1 MERIW
6 LKNYDPNVPY
16 DIECSIE
23 KPFDF
28 LNESS
33 EKFPRKDAIIFFNY
47 ELTYGELKEKVDKF
61 ASFLIDLGV
70 KRGDRV
76 ALDLPNSP
84 QYIIAYYA
92 INKIGA
98 IEVQISPTYFSTELN
113 HILSDSK
120 PAVLITF
127 DDVVPRLKDVNYKE
141 MKIVVTR
148 IQDYLNFPLSSLYS
162 LNQKLKKKYIKLD
175 NSFIPF
181 NKFEEYKPLKDR
193 IGDRNDVAV
202 LQYTGGTTGTPK
214 GAMLT
219 NYNLVC
225 NTLQSLSVIP
235 DVEMGKEYVISAIP
249 FFHVF
254 GMTVALNFPV
264 KIGATMLLQPKPDID
279 GIFKLIKK
287 YKPMFLPGVP
297 TIYINMLNNEKIKE
311 IDMTPLKYCISG
323 SAPLPVDVIRRWE
336 KVTNGGHLVEGY
348 GLTEASPVTHLN
360 PLKGKIKAGSIG
372 VPVASTY
379 AKIVDLETGEKEL
392 PIGEE
397 GELIIK
403 GPQVMKGYW
412 NNEEETKNVLKNG
425 WLYTGDIAKM
435 DEDGYFYIVDRKKDV
450 IIVGGFNVYPRE
462 VEEILYQH
470 PKVKEAAVVGVKEE
484 IHGEVVKAFIVLK
497 DGETATEEEIKKF
510 FDGKIAKF
518 KIPRVIE
525 FRKELPKTMVGK
537 ILRRELRNEGNKN

>member
-1 MERIW
+1 VERIW

-16 DIECSIE
+16 DIECNIE
-23 KPFDF
+23 KPYDF
-28 LNESS
+28 LKETG
-33 EKFPRKDAIIFFNY
+33 EKFPKKDAIVFYNFKM
-47 ELTYGELKEKVDKF
+47 TYGELKEKVDKF
-61 ASFLIDLGV
+61 ASFLKDLGV
-70 KRGDRV
+70 KHGDRV

-113 HILSDSK
+113 HILGDSK
-120 PAVLITF
+120 PVVLITF
-127 DDVVPRLKDVNYKE
+127 DDVVPRLKDVRYKN
-141 MKIVVTR
+141 MKLVVTR
-148 IQDYLNFPLSSLYS
+148 IQDYLNFPLSSLYTMS
-162 LNQKLKKKYIKLD
+162 QRLKKKYIKFD
-175 NSFIPF
+175 DSIIPF
-181 NKFEEYKPLKDR
+181 KKFEDYPPLKDGQ
-193 IGDRNDVAV
+193 GDRNDVAV
-202 LQYTGGTTGTPK
+202 LQYTGGTTGIPK

-235 DVEMGKEYVISAIP
+235 DVEIGKEYVISAIP

-264 KIGATMLLQPKPDID
+264 KIGATLLLQPKPDID

-297 TIYINMLNNEKIKE
+297 TIYINMLNNKKIEKV
-311 IDMTPLKYCISG
+311 DMTPVKYCISG
-323 SAPLPVDVIRRWE
+323 SAPLPVDVIKRWE

-379 AKIVDLETGEKEL
+379 AKIVDVETGEKEL
-392 PIGEE
+392 PIGQE
-397 GELIIK
+397 GELVIK

-412 NNEEETKNVLKNG
+412 NNEEETKNVLRDG

-435 DEDGYFYIVDRKKDV
+435 DDDGYFYIIDRKKDV

-484 IHGEVVKAFIVLK
+484 VHGEVVKAFVVLK

-510 FDGKIAKF
+510 FEGKIAKF
-518 KIPRVIE
+518 KIPRIIE

-537 ILRRELRNEGNKN
+537 ILRRELRNDENKN

>member
-16 DIECSIE
+16 DIECNIE

-33 EKFPRKDAIIFFNY
+33 EKFPQKNAIIFFNY

-61 ASFLIDLGV
+61 ASFLIGLGV

-181 NKFEEYKPLKDR
+181 KKFEEYKPLKDR
-193 IGDRNDVAV
+193 IGNRNDVAV

-297 TIYINMLNNEKIKE
+297 TIYVNMLNNEKIKE